1 MTTDIGFVTDGA
13 AARMAD
19 DKGTCVC
26 PGSMTDVGGDCMPYS
41 TLIPAIIGSLLG
53 AAFLIV
59 GAVRSHPIPCKPIH
73 TLFLRFGSERPLTGL
88 QPWRCSPRGH
98 GLGQDLPCRPS
109 RRPPASARQIGQGS
123 RWRRTAVAAQ
133 VLCVEG
139 PDSADGWAGRGRA
152 VASSK

>member
-26 PGSMTDVGGDCMPYS
+26 SGSMTDVGGDCMPYS

-73 TLFLRFGSERPLTGL
+73 TLFLRK
-88 QPWRCSPRGH
+88 
-98 GLGQDLPCRPS
+98 
-109 RRPPASARQIGQGS
+109 PPYGPAAVARQPSWTWSGPRFALQAVKEAAGECPSNRARIPMAEDCCGS
-123 RWRRTAVAAQ
+123 
-133 VLCVEG
+133 
-139 PDSADGWAGRGRA
+139 AGTVRGGARLR
-152 VASSK
+152 